1 MNITLIAAIGLN
13 NELGKD
19 NDLIWSI
26 PEDLRFFKENTLNKY
41 IVMGMNTYLSL
52 PRKLLNRKYIVLT
65 HKECNLDD
73 DIVVC
78 HNISELLEYIKD
90 IDTEIM
96 VIGGASIYGQMIDF
110 ADKMLLTEIDDARDA
125 DVYFPSFNKDD
136 WDKDILSE
144 HVYNGLSY
152 KHVKYVRK
160 KVNFK

>member
-13 NELGKD
+13 NELGID

-26 PEDLRFFKENTLNKY
+26 PEDLKFFKENTLNKY

-65 HKECNLDD
+65 HKECKLDD

-78 HNISELLEYIKD
+78 HNISELLEYIKE

-96 VIGGASIYGQMIDF
+96 VIGGASIYNQMINY
-110 ADKMLLTEIDDARDA
+110 ADKMLLTEIEDSKEAS
-125 DVYFPSFNKDD
+125 VYFPKFNKDD
-136 WDKDILSE
+136 WDKDILCSHE
-144 HVYNGLSY
+144 YNGLSY

-160 KVNFK
+160 K